1 MPVAQKELAARSRE
15 RMWYWSFW
23 GVIVAFEILGVV
35 LSGHA

>member
-1 MPVAQKELAARSRE
+1 MHAVREEFVAQSRE

-23 GVIVAFEILGVV
+23 GVIVGFEILGVF